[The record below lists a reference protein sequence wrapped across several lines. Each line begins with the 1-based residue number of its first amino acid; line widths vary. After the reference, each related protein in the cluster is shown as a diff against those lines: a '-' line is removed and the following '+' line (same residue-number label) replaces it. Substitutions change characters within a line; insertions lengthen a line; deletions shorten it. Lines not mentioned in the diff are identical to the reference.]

1 MNESHFPSDVHAK
14 LASLRQRCAAR
25 RGALNGIRASIRDCE
40 SRCTALANLVRSAG
54 NAQARAE
61 YSAKLERARAE
72 YADLAATV
80 TAAARAY
87 ADDVRSGAYPPT
99 RTPVSTTEG

>member
-1 MNESHFPSDVHAK
+1 VSYDMLGLFDGPVPSFVK
-14 LASLRQRCAAR
+14 Q
-25 RGALNGIRASIRDCE
+25 
-40 SRCTALANLVRSAG
+40 
-54 NAQARAE
+54 
-61 YSAKLERARAE
+61 